1 MGVMQR
7 ARSILRVR
15 ANQAVSHFEN
25 PEVLVRQA
33 VLEIGDARRE
43 VYQQLH
49 RSKTAEIAARSQV
62 EQARSDAALYRR
74 RAGGQVAVG
83 DERGA
88 EITMQRAM
96 LKDYESETVATHL
109 EQMADMNGRLET
121 ALVELDNQ
129 AQVISMLA
137 TIEQSRWHAA
147 VASRAATEGR
157 YGSPGSGGDSPYSKL
172 EDARRRANEIMAGA
186 MATVEIGQMLP
197 DVNDSTPD
205 FRYEAKL
212 ALAEVKGAAELG
224 VGRDHV
230 GAELT
235 AGSDEAGG
243 GAGQSIG

>member
-1 MGVMQR
+1 MGVTQR
-7 ARSILRVR
+7 VRSILRVR

-74 RAGGQVAVG
+74 RATGQLATG

-88 EITMQRAM
+88 SLTMQRAM

-109 EQMADMNGRLET
+109 EQMREMNSQLES

-147 VASRAATEGR
+147 VASRAATESR
-157 YGSPGSGGDSPYSKL
+157 YGSPSSGGESPYSKL

-186 MATVEIGQMLP
+186 MATVQLGQLLP
-197 DVNDSTPD
+197 DVNNSTPD
-205 FRYEAKL
+205 FRYDAQL
-212 ALAEVKGAAELG
+212 ALAEIKGAAELG
-224 VGRDHV
+224 AGGVAS
-230 GAELT
+230 AEL
-235 AGSDEAGG
+235 GVG
-243 GAGQSIG
+243 GAVVADPADPAVAS

>member
-1 MGVMQR
+1 M
-7 ARSILRVR
+7 RVR
-15 ANQAVSHFEN
+15 ANQAVAHFEN

-49 RSKTAEIAARSQV
+49 RSKTAEISARSQV

-74 RAGGQVAVG
+74 RAASQLATG

-88 EITMQRAM
+88 GLTMQRAM
-96 LKDYESETVATHL
+96 LKDYESETVAAHL
-109 EQMADMNGRLET
+109 EQMREMNERLET

-147 VASRAATEGR
+147 VASRAATESR
-157 YGSPGSGGDSPYSKL
+157 YGSPSSGGESPYSKL

-186 MATVEIGQMLP
+186 MATVQLGQLLP
-197 DVNDSTPD
+197 DTNDSTPD
-205 FRYEAKL
+205 FRYDAQI
-212 ALAEVKGAAELG
+212 ALAEIKASEALGPGEGPSEALGSGTGLASAPTEPPAA
-224 VGRDHV
+224 
-230 GAELT
+230 
-235 AGSDEAGG
+235 S
-243 GAGQSIG
+243 